1 MQERKIIR
9 IGTKMFDFIKQFNT
23 NRKEKK
29 FEKETKSTIDDIL
42 STNNEHDIRHIPF
55 KVKYDDCIQSNNF
68 FDKIKEIGEA
78 YSNSRLVITPTLNLT
93 DKQCGPKVI
102 GIKIKWKF

>member
-1 MQERKIIR
+1 MQERKIIHTD
-9 IGTKMFDFIKQFNT
+9 IEMFDFVKQFNI

-55 KVKYDDCIQSNNF
+55 KVEYGDCIRSNNF

-102 GIKIKWKF
+102 GIKIRWKF